1 MPLQNAPIRD
11 LTVTAFNDPTRLF
24 HKSPPPYPTDP
35 IDFIILVS
43 YFFFVKPIWN
53 MTMAENNVIAFR
65 NPASPIAHFI
75 RIGEAHKKFG
85 ELYAAGR
92 LPIRRVVIEAS
103 RLLFQRDFIADLRRD
118 GVEIVLD
125 TQVAEL
131 SAKARFAGA
140 VRHAPWAVAGELLG
154 PQHFAAN
161 ASTDIIGQI
170 ARFAVAHNIDTV
182 LAPTHFLADPDHTDW
197 LSIDRASCLALRAA
211 LDREG
216 GKHIAIDYP
225 VIHSHVA
232 INDGSQRS
240 EVVGALNDLPF
251 DNLWLRLSG
260 LGHEAKPQTTRQF
273 LLSLQGIHNLG
284 CPIIIDHLDG
294 LLGQAALAF
303 GAASGLAHGIMERNQ
318 FDARSWHKEPEPRDE
333 ESGFGK
339 TTYIPI
345 PGLAKSLK
353 RNELEYLS
361 NARGGKRALG
371 CQDVCCSHGV
381 TNMVSDT
388 RQHAARQAFAAV
400 EVFTPVPDHN
410 REQFFLEKPLRETE
424 RIART
429 IKDLRPNA
437 KDAARFGIDEKGA
450 ASLTKRLTD
459 HHGRVVKLGDTLT
472 LMHET
477 RGKGAPRAKTASGPR
492 ISGHSDNIQQMR

>member
-1 MPLQNAPIRD
+1 M
-11 LTVTAFNDPTRLF
+11 
-24 HKSPPPYPTDP
+24 SG
-35 IDFIILVS
+35 
-43 YFFFVKPIWN
+43 
-53 MTMAENNVIAFR
+53 NVIAFR
-65 NPASPIAHFI
+65 NPASAIAHFI

-92 LPIRRVVIEAS
+92 LPTRRVVVEAS
-103 RLLFQRDFIADLRRD
+103 RFLFQKDFIGGLRHD

-131 SAKARFAGA
+131 AARARYAGA
-140 VRHAPWAVAGELLG
+140 VRHAPWAVQGQMLG
-154 PQHFAAN
+154 PHQFAAN
-161 ASTDIIGQI
+161 APADIIGQI
-170 ARFAVAHNIDTV
+170 ARFAIAQGVDTV
-182 LAPTHFLADPDHTDW
+182 LAPTHFLADPDFADW
-197 LSIDRASCLALRAA
+197 LKIDHAACLTLRAA

-232 INDGSQRS
+232 INDGTTRS
-240 EVVGALNDLPF
+240 EVVTALADLPF
-251 DNLWLRLSG
+251 DNLWLRMSG
-260 LGHEAKPQTTRQF
+260 LGHEARPQTTRQF

-294 LLGQAALAF
+294 LLGQAILAF

-318 FDARSWHKEPEPRDE
+318 FDARAWHKDPEPRDE
-333 ESGFGK
+333 DSEFGR
-339 TTYIPI
+339 TTYVPI
-345 PGLAKSLK
+345 PGLGRSLK

-361 NARGGKRALG
+361 TARGGKRAVG
-371 CQDVCCSHGV
+371 CQDVCCAHGV
-381 TNMVSDT
+381 TNMISDT

-400 EVFTPVPDHN
+400 EVFAPIPDHN
-410 REQFFLEKPLRETE
+410 REQFFLEKPLRDTE

-429 IKDLRPNA
+429 IKDLRPSL
-437 KDAARFGIDEKGA
+437 KDAARLGIDEKGA
-450 ASLTKRLTD
+450 ASLAKRLTE
-459 HHGRVVKLGDTLT
+459 HHGRVLKLSDTLT

-492 ISGHSDNIQQMR
+492 TAAHPGNVQQM